1 MIGQIRNIRFTYQL
15 ESPIWKWSRIRWFR
29 VVRGVARARKAS
41 SFASS
46 KMQEIAMSI
55 LSQSRNHGFSLP
67 AGVGAFA
74 ERTVRSLFT
83 LARAIS
89 RRRALNELSR
99 LDDRMLKDIG
109 LFRSDVEAA
118 ESLSLKSDPIAL
130 LASRRSARSNA
141 RFPSRYY

>member
-1 MIGQIRNIRFTYQL
+1 MEAVSISLVSGGA
-15 ESPIWKWSRIRWFR
+15 
-29 VVRGVARARKAS
+29 RGRPRARCVVVTPG
-41 SFASS
+41 
-46 KMQEIAMSI
+46 KMQEIAVSI
-55 LSQSRNHGFSLP
+55 LSQSRNNGFSFP
-67 AGVGAFA
+67 AGVGSFA

-118 ESLSLKSDPIAL
+118 ESLPLKSDPIAL
-130 LASRRSARSNA
+130 LASRRLARSNA